1 MKNATKPQEVTVK
14 VGDTVRLRREVRV
27 TYGPAS
33 PDDLIQANSLGV
45 VSYLP
50 DEDDD
55 DRGWVGVTWT
65 GGLGLEVRTDEVDLV
80 QIPPT

>member
-1 MKNATKPQEVTVK
+1 MKNATKPQEVTMK

-27 TYGPAS
+27 NYGYV
-33 PDDLIQANSLGV
+33 DDDVVLANSLGV

-80 QIPPT
+80 QIAGT